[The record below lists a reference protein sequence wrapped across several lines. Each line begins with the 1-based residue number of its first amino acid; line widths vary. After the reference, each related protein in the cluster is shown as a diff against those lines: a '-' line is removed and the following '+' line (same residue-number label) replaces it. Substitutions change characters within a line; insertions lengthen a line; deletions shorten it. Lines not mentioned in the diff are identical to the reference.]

1 MRDISIQTVVE
12 AMGKNEVFQECLYDE
27 SRGETKTLILK
38 DETPKWKTTR
48 RIRRKIRKMRVKLM
62 VSRIPKATWKSIS
75 SIKG

>member
-1 MRDISIQTVVE
+1 MGE

-27 SRGETKTLILK
+27 NRGETKTLILK
-38 DETPKWKTTR
+38 DEMPKWKTTR

-75 SIKG
+75 STEG